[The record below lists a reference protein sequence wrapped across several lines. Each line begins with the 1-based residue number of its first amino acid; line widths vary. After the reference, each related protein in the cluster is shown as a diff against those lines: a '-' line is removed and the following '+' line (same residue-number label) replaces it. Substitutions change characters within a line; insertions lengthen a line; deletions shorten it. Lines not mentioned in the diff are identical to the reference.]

1 MNPYPYGPTSNNPM
15 YQQPPPIYPPPA
27 TAYPPPATAYPPPA
41 TAYPPPTVGVYP
53 PPATVPVAM
62 PPPAIFGG
70 MQFIYVQD
78 PMTEL
83 ASCPSLLIRQ
93 EPEFLETMTGCEMP
107 NIYHVFGRSPLG
119 FRYLFK
125 CMEKSSCFSRK
136 FCPSTNRPM
145 DLDIIHCNSIDQLGM
160 GYTTP
165 FAIMRKPYMCT
176 MCCLCRPEINVTLS
190 SSGKNIGKII
200 HTFTLC
206 DPTFDL
212 YDSTGTIK
220 YIVTGSC
227 CQCALLCP
235 GILGKTDRGLFDILE
250 AGTNT
255 KVGTITKE
263 PANLSELVTDADTYI
278 VNFPPNANAND
289 KLLLMGLTLLLDY
302 QYFETDADEGRK
314 NRHGS
319 RGHRGGG
326 RIKIKMG
333 GRR

>member
-27 TAYPPPATAYPPPA
+27 TAYPPPPAAAYPPPA

-62 PPPAIFGG
+62 PPPALFGG

-107 NIYHVFGRSPLG
+107 NIYHVFGNSPLG

-190 SSGKNIGKII
+190 SSGQNIGKII

-220 YIVTGSC
+220 YTVTGSC

-235 GILGKTDRGLFDILE
+235 GILGKTSRGLFDIL
-250 AGTNT
+250 
-255 KVGTITKE
+255 
-263 PANLSELVTDADTYI
+263 
-278 VNFPPNANAND
+278 
-289 KLLLMGLTLLLDY
+289 
-302 QYFETDADEGRK
+302 
-314 NRHGS
+314 
-319 RGHRGGG
+319 
-326 RIKIKMG
+326 
-333 GRR
+333 